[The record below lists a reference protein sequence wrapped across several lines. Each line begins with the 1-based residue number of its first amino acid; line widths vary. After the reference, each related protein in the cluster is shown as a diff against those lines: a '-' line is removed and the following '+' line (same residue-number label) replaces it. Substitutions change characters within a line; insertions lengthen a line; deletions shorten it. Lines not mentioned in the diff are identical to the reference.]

1 MDKYKDKGVL
11 LMQSDL
17 VKFCKEVISMGG
29 ETNITLF
36 NTIYNDISEAFG
48 IDVALHMY
56 EHYKGLQVTFPTRL
70 FNADYVK
77 SQIPVE
83 YDGTNIKQL
92 AQKYGYSEK
101 TVRRII
107 KEKL

>member
-36 NTIYNDISEAFG
+36 NSIYNDISEAFG

-70 FNADYVK
+70 FNADYGRYVLH
-77 SQIPVE
+77 IPAACGV
-83 YDGTNIKQL
+83 DFP
-92 AQKYGYSEK
+92 
-101 TVRRII
+101 RRRMAWV
-107 KEKL
+107 